1 MSALPESV
9 AVRLTLG
16 EGTDDR
22 VLAFRH
28 GRPVTL
34 AQFHGQVR
42 ALAVRLPAGRHA
54 VNLCE
59 DRYLFLVALCAVA
72 LRGQTT
78 LLPPSR
84 APEVVAEIMALHA
97 ESYALGDAVAQPGVP
112 HYWPLPQPLA
122 ACEGPRPQVPAQAL
136 AVIGYTSGSTGR
148 PKAYPKTWEAFQVG
162 CRQNLLALE
171 GLWDEQAPAS
181 VLATVPPQ
189 HMYGMEM
196 SVILPLLGGVAI
208 DDGRPMFPQDVAHA
222 LAALPAPRLL
232 VTTPVHLRVLVDSGV
247 EMPALAGMVS
257 ATAPLP
263 VELARS
269 AEACFGGQMRE
280 VFGSTET
287 CIFARRRT
295 AVDDAWTL
303 LPEVTL
309 ACQPDGTL
317 VHAPH
322 LPVPILLA
330 DLVEL
335 LPGGRFVLRGRQ
347 ADLLEIAG
355 KRASLAD
362 LTRRLL
368 AVPGVVDG
376 LILQLDPD
384 DAGVRR
390 IAALVVAPGLDEA
403 TLLAALRQAMDPVF
417 LPRRL
422 RFVPAL
428 PRADTGKLPR
438 AGVLRLLQD

>member
-1 MSALPESV
+1 MSAQPE
-9 AVRLTLG
+9 AVLAPLTLG
-16 EGTDDR
+16 GGADHR
-22 VLAFRH
+22 VLAYRQ
-28 GRPVTL
+28 GRAVTL
-34 AQFHGQVR
+34 AEFHAQVR
-42 ALAVRLPAGRHA
+42 ALATRLPAGRHA

-72 LRGQTT
+72 VRGQVT

-84 APEVVAEIMALHA
+84 APAVVAEVMALHGDT
-97 ESYALGDAVAQPGVP
+97 YALGEAAAQPGVP
-112 HYWPLPQPLA
+112 HYWPLPLPLA
-122 ACEGPRPQVPAQAL
+122 AADGPRPQVAASAL
-136 AVIGYTSGSTGR
+136 AAIGYTSGSTGR
-148 PKAYPKTWEAFQVG
+148 PKPYPKTWEAFALG
-162 CRQNLLALE
+162 CVQNLQALA
-171 GLWDEQAPAS
+171 GLWGPDTVPT

-196 SVILPLLGGVAI
+196 SVILPLFGEVAI
-208 DDGRPMFPQDVAHA
+208 DDGRPLFPQDVAQA

-232 VTTPVHLRVLVDSGV
+232 VTTPVHLRVLVDSAV
-247 EMPALAGMVS
+247 PMPPVAGMVS

-263 VELARS
+263 QELARA
-269 AEACFGGQMRE
+269 AEAHFGGEMRE

-295 AVDDAWTL
+295 AVDVAWTL

-309 ACQPDGTL
+309 MPQPDGTL

-322 LPVPILLA
+322 LPEPVLLA

-335 LPGGRFVLRGRQ
+335 QPGGRFELRGRQ

-368 AVPGVVDG
+368 AVPGVRDG

-384 DAGVRR
+384 EAGVRR
-390 IAALVVAPGLDEA
+390 IAAVVVAPTLDEA
-403 TLLAALRQAMDPVF
+403 GLLGALRQAMDPVF
-417 LPRRL
+417 LPRRI
-422 RFVPAL
+422 RFVAAL